1 LGAINNNG
9 LALGSSPY
17 NISFASVGVGLTGDD
32 LANLNRLTY
41 NLQTNL
47 GRIDP
52 DAQAFYNRVTAASG
66 SLTATEI
73 SAINTLVGDLKSYGI
88 WSSMKAI
95 YPMVGASAAA
105 CAQNLKSSSFTGT
118 FNGGVTFSNLGITGN
133 GTSGYMNTNL
143 NQSTEQTSNNLHI
156 SIYQRN
162 ILSSNSGVSMGLV
175 TGSVFSRFYLNYG
188 GSEYLSLQSST
199 QAVSSIETPQQGM
212 FILSRN
218 SSANFFKKQNNLTI
232 ETFTNASTALLN
244 VTYALLAGNEGSTFG
259 EFSTANLAF
268 ASIGDGLT
276 DTQAA
281 NLYTAV
287 QKFQTTLG
295 RQV

>member
-1 LGAINNNG
+1 MPDFGSFRGFGEKLAQGQTPTQLGLI
-9 LALGSSPY
+9 GSFGAY
-17 NISFASVGVGLTGDD
+17 DA
-32 LANLNRLTY
+32 
-41 NLQTNL
+41 
-47 GRIDP
+47 
-52 DAQAFYNRVTAASG
+52 DAQAFFDRVTAAGGTLS
-66 SLTATEI
+66 ATEQV
-73 SAINTLVGDLKSYGI
+73 AIDTLVRQMKADGTWTL
-88 WSSMKAI
+88 MKAI

-105 CAQNLKSSSFTGT
+105 GAQNLKSASFTGT

-162 ILSSNSGVSMGLV
+162 ILSSPSNVSMGL
-175 TGSVFSRFYLNYG
+175 GSGSSFSRFYLNFS
-188 GSEYLSLQSST
+188 GSEYLSLQSAV
-199 QAVSSIETPQQGM
+199 QAISSVETPQQGM

-232 ETFTNASTALLN
+232 ETFTNGSIPLSAF
-244 VTYALLAGNEGSTFG
+244 TYALLAGNAAGTFG

-268 ASIGDGLT
+268 SSIGDGLT
-276 DTQAA
+276 DTQAG
-281 NLYTAV
+281 NFYTAV
-287 QKFQTTLG
+287 QAFQTTLS

>member
-1 LGAINNNG
+1 MAVFKNG
-9 LALGSSPY
+9 LFINY
-17 NISFASVGVGLTGDD
+17 NGEIITPVNNIAAAVPTNNFFQSTGITNQQQRY
-32 LANLNRLTY
+32 AIY
-41 NLQTNL
+41 NL
-47 GRIDP
+47 
-52 DAQAFYNRVTAASG
+52 VS
-66 SLTATEI
+66 
-73 SAINTLVGDLKSYGI
+73 DLQLYSI
-88 WSSMKAI
+88 WDKMKAI

-175 TGSVFSRFYLNYG
+175 SGSVFARFYLNYN

>member
-1 LGAINNNG
+1 MPDFGSFRGFGEKLAQGQTPTQLGLI
-9 LALGSSPY
+9 GSFGAY
-17 NISFASVGVGLTGDD
+17 DA
-32 LANLNRLTY
+32 
-41 NLQTNL
+41 
-47 GRIDP
+47 
-52 DAQAFYNRVTAASG
+52 DAQAFFDRVTAAGGTLS
-66 SLTATEI
+66 ATEQV
-73 SAINTLVGDLKSYGI
+73 AIDTLVRQMKADGTWTL
-88 WSSMKAI
+88 MKAI

-105 CAQNLKSSSFTGT
+105 CAQNLKSASFTGT

-162 ILSSNSGVSMGLV
+162 ILSSPSNVSMGLSSG
-175 TGSVFSRFYLNYG
+175 GSAFSRFYLNFS
-188 GSEYLSLQSST
+188 GSEYLSLQSGT
-199 QAVSSIETPQQGM
+199 QAASSVETPQQGM

-232 ETFTNASTALLN
+232 ETFSNPSGALLN
-244 VTYALLAGNEGSTFG
+244 VTYALLAGNAAGTFG

-268 ASIGDGLT
+268 SSIGDGLT
-276 DTQAA
+276 DTQAG
-281 NLYTAV
+281 NFYTAV
-287 QKFQTTLG
+287 QAFQTTLS

>member
-1 LGAINNNG
+1 MPDFGSFRGFGEKLAQGQTPTQLGLI
-9 LALGSSPY
+9 GSFGAY
-17 NISFASVGVGLTGDD
+17 DA
-32 LANLNRLTY
+32 
-41 NLQTNL
+41 
-47 GRIDP
+47 
-52 DAQAFYNRVTAASG
+52 DAQAFFDRVTAAGGTLS
-66 SLTATEI
+66 ATEQV
-73 SAINTLVGDLKSYGI
+73 AIDTLVRQMKADGTWTL
-88 WSSMKAI
+88 MKAI

-105 CAQNLKSSSFTGT
+105 CAQNLKSASFTGT

-162 ILSSNSGVSMGLV
+162 ILSSPSNVSMG
-175 TGSVFSRFYLNYG
+175 SSFSRFYLNFS
-188 GSEYLSLQSST
+188 GSEYLSLQSAV
-199 QAVSSIETPQQGM
+199 QAISSVETPQQGM

-232 ETFTNASTALLN
+232 ETFTNGSIPLSAF
-244 VTYALLAGNEGSTFG
+244 TYALLAGNGAGTFG

-268 ASIGDGLT
+268 SSIGDGLT
-276 DTQAA
+276 DTQAG
-281 NLYTAV
+281 NFYTAV
-287 QKFQTTLG
+287 QAFQTTLS